1 MSKQRTKI
9 EWCDYTVNC
18 FWGCDKGCPY
28 CAARK
33 IARRFGRYIGEK
45 RGYPAEIIERMAKFK
60 PVFLPDQLDL
70 ISQIRRPSRL
80 FVSEMGDWCGENV
93 PVEWTERAL
102 DYVRRFSQHTFITST
117 KKPQNLL
124 NFTYPKNC
132 WVGIGVTDRAM
143 AEEAISVFK
152 DVKAQVKYLMC
163 EPLLSRMGE
172 LDLSGISLVIIG
184 SQTQPYRP
192 PEVAWVEEIAAAADR
207 AGTAVF
213 IKNNLKSLLAPVILN
228 YDSKGLGMPVFSQNP
243 FVTLRQ
249 ELWSTGYFIK

>member
-33 IARRFGRYIGEK
+33 IARRFGRHIGER
-45 RGYPAEIIERMAKFK
+45 RGYSREIIERMAEFK
-60 PVFLPDQLDL
+60 PVFLPDQLEL
-70 ISQIRRPSRL
+70 INKIKQPSKL

-93 PVEWTERAL
+93 PAEWTERAL
-102 DYVRRFSQHTFITST
+102 EYMRRFSRHTFITST

-132 WVGIGVTDRAM
+132 WVGIGATDRTM
-143 AEEAISVFK
+143 AHEAISIFGEVNT
-152 DVKAQVKYLMC
+152 QVKYLMC
-163 EPLLSRMGE
+163 EPLLSRMGD

-184 SQTQPYRP
+184 AQTQPYRP
-192 PEVAWVEEIAAAADR
+192 PEVEWVEEIAAAADR
-207 AGTAVF
+207 SGTAVF
-213 IKNNLKSLLAPVILN
+213 IKNNLKSLLEPVILK
-228 YDSKGLGMPVFSQNP
+228 YESIRLGTPVFSQKP
-243 FVTLRQ
+243 FATLRQ
-249 ELWSTGYFIK
+249 ELWSTGYFSR